1 MTGCGNL
8 REGPNGL
15 VDSCHRFAELGL
27 GDQIMRHTDAPDQL
41 TVSATSNA
49 EHTKAHRTRSGSAIG
64 TANLATDPIL
74 TGMAMA
80 SAANPIAE
88 DDSLLASR
96 HYEDIPNLQAPYPS
110 QLIYVE

>member
-1 MTGCGNL
+1 MPKGATTTERQATIIAIAGTPPGS
-8 REGPNGL
+8 RRSPASPSFRISGAA
-15 VDSCHRFAELGL
+15 H
-27 GDQIMRHTDAPDQL
+27 
-41 TVSATSNA
+41 SATA
-49 EHTKAHRTRSGSAIG
+49 PRPERLALLRLGA
-64 TANLATDPIL
+64 ANLATDPIL

-88 DDSLLASR
+88 DDSLLANR